1 MDLKRLLDKQAELN
15 TGINGGVNVKYCK
28 ATGKKIDWRLAIVME
43 CAELIDSLNWKHWSE
58 GQVDMHNAKVEV
70 VDILHF
76 VLSLIVDSRLEV
88 GAADV
93 VAIFI
98 PDVYNESKG
107 CSDTN
112 KTVRQIKSLMKA
124 TLKGKDPIFILF
136 KLFRVA
142 ISLDL
147 TVEQLE
153 KLYWGKNIL
162 NKFRQD
168 NGYAEGA
175 YSKHW
180 NGVEDNVIL
189 LRLLEEDV
197 KDIYGELDKLYKGT

>member
-1 MDLKRLLDKQAELN
+1 
-15 TGINGGVNVKYCK
+15 
-28 ATGKKIDWRLAIVME
+28 
-43 CAELIDSLNWKHWSE
+43 
-58 GQVDMHNAKVEV
+58 MHNAKVEV

-76 VLSLIVDSRLEV
+76 VLSLIIDSRLKV

-93 VAIFI
+93 AAIFI

-107 CSDTN
+107 YGDIS
-112 KTVRQIKSLMKA
+112 KAIKQIKSLMKA

-136 KLFRVA
+136 KLFKVA
-142 ISLDL
+142 VSLDL
-147 TVEQLE
+147 TVRQVE
-153 KLYWGKNIL
+153 KLYWGKNVL

-168 NGYAEGA
+168 NGYAKGA

-197 KDIYGELDKLYKGT
+197 KDIYGELDKLYRGT